1 MPQTIMMIGANDPNI
16 GYLLNR
22 YAQETGFQTSSV
34 SQEQDILDLANH
46 LHPTLILLDI
56 GFVETKDWEFLHRLK
71 ADPAVRDIPIIVCSC
86 LGEPPENWHEG
97 KDGFLLK
104 SAMYDD
110 FVAVLEQAGLY
121 HCGTA
126 V

>member
-1 MPQTIMMIGANDPNI
+1 MPQTMMIGANDPNI
-16 GYLLNR
+16 SYLLNR
-22 YAQETGFQTSSV
+22 YAQESGFQTSPV

-46 LHPTLILLDI
+46 LHPSVILLDI
-56 GFVETKDWEFLHRLK
+56 GFVETKGLEFLHRLN
-71 ADPAVRDIPIIVCSC
+71 ADLAMSHIPIILCSC

-104 SAMYDD
+104 SAMYND

-121 HCGTA
+121 QCGTA